1 MKKQIRHTQGSVLI
15 MVLWALSLLAVF
27 AVQISAMTQDK
38 IAFLARAERINVLHN
53 AAKSAIYKALAI
65 IRNEPFNN
73 KTNNPLFRALT
84 LYNNPASFRDLSF
97 GQAQVSVLY
106 NSADDSS
113 KMYGVTDERRRL
125 NVNTVDRDSIRRL
138 LMALGIATQDEADTI
153 SAGIF
158 DWRENG
164 ESELKGFSSDDFYD
178 NLEFPYPQKKAKYET
193 LDEIKLV
200 EGVSEKIYSVLKDY
214 VTIYGDEQI
223 NMNTVSWPVLMALGF
238 SEEEAKTLVGIRRG
252 ADGLENTADDFF
264 FEDRNMLVEKTVAAL
279 GLKDAEADK
288 FRAMV
293 EGVAFVVD
301 SKIFR
306 VESQAMFLSRKE
318 NTSIACVFDAA
329 DDKIIY
335 WREY

>member
-1 MKKQIRHTQGSVLI
+1 MRNQVSHMRGSVLI

-27 AVQISAMTQDK
+27 AVQISAMTQNK
-38 IAFLARAERINVLHN
+38 ITFLARAERINVLRN
-53 AAKSAIYKALAI
+53 GAKSAIYKALGV

-73 KTNNPLFRALT
+73 KTKNPLFRALT

-97 GQAQVSVLY
+97 GQAQVSVFY

-113 KMYGVTDERRRL
+113 KMYGVTDETRRL
-125 NVNTVDRDSIRRL
+125 NINTADRDSIRRL
-138 LMALGIATQDEADTI
+138 LMALGIVTEDEADII

-164 ESELKGFSSDDFYD
+164 ESELKGFSSDNFYD
-178 NLEFPYPQKKAKYET
+178 NLEFPYPQKKDKYET
-193 LDEIKLV
+193 LDELKLV
-200 EGVSEKIYSVLKDY
+200 EGVSEKIYSALKDY

-238 SEEEAKTLVGIRRG
+238 SEEEAKTVVSIRRG
-252 ADGLENTADDFF
+252 ADGLENSVDDFF
-264 FEDRNMLVEKTVAAL
+264 FEDSSMLVENAIAAL
-279 GLKDAEADK
+279 TLEPPEADK
-288 FRAMV
+288 FRQLV
-293 EGVAFVVD
+293 NSIPFVVD

-318 NTSIACVFDAA
+318 NTSITCVFDTT

-335 WREY
+335 WRQY